1 VTTTNDLLQALNQV
15 TSPSDA
21 RALISRAM
29 RITGAPNHRHLERG
43 ELVQMCE
50 ALGAE
55 GGSIQRVAE
64 QIAMAALRV

>member
-1 VTTTNDLLQALNQV
+1 MTTTNDLLLALNGV

-29 RITGAPNHRHLERG
+29 RITGVSNHRPLDRT

-55 GGSIQRVAE
+55 GGPIQRVAE
-64 QIAMAALRV
+64 SIAMAALRE